1 MRRSLH
7 SFLFPPDVDI
17 SANNSIQRK
26 FDQKYLAIL
35 PGNCH
40 FRIDHL
46 NQSHVQCIHPVVHI
60 LHFRCNKSANA
71 KYNWI
76 HIENIAP
83 SNILK
88 LTYPGCE
95 QTLFSSVEEKCIQS
109 CWSFCKG
116 THPPSILG
124 TYIQKKDTQVP
135 DVFWRTIL
143 TYPSLQ
149 ISIASFLCVKS
160 QDSEQAWMAGQ

>member
-17 SANNSIQRK
+17 SANNSILFQKGK
-26 FDQKYLAIL
+26 FDQIYLAFL

-46 NQSHVQCIHPVVHI
+46 NQSHVQYIHPVVHI

-71 KYNWI
+71 KYNKI

-124 TYIQKKDTQVP
+124 TYIVHTKKRYTSP
-135 DVFWRTIL
+135 
-143 TYPSLQ
+143 
-149 ISIASFLCVKS
+149 
-160 QDSEQAWMAGQ
+160 